1 MKAISEMKFPETLR
15 YSDEHEW
22 IKADGGTF
30 LVGISDYAQEQ
41 LGDIV
46 FIELPDAGASFSAGE
61 EFGTVESVKAASELY
76 MPVDC
81 TVVKVNP
88 ALEDAPEIV
97 NTSPYEEGWMIE
109 VKPND
114 PSQIDTLLTS
124 AQYLDM
130 LKNKE

>member
-22 IKADGGTF
+22 IKAGGDTF
-30 LVGISDYAQEQ
+30 FVGISDYAQEQ

-46 FIELPDAGASFSAGE
+46 FIELPDAGAEFSAGA

-76 MPVDC
+76 MPIDC

-97 NTSPYEEGWMIE
+97 NTSPYDEGWMLEI
-109 VKPND
+109 KPND
-114 PSQIDTLLTS
+114 PAQIDTLLTS
-124 AQYLDM
+124 AQYVDM
-130 LKNKE
+130 LKEKE